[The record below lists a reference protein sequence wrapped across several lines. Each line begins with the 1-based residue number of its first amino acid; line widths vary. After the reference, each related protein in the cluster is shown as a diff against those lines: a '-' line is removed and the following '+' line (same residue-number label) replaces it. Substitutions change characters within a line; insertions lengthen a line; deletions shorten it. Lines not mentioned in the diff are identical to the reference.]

1 MNKLACVALLIAVS
15 IQAQTTP
22 PAEKTSPP
30 TQEVAAQDGAQAQTP
45 TPVIEYDNPE
55 ARKRLQEL
63 GYFDS
68 VQPNAAPT
76 PAPCAIPL
84 RRIPV
89 PNNPSATR
97 IIPANPSIDPKIVVP
112 PPLPACPSNAT
123 ASPEAAPPG
132 KSSRSRIDAS
142 ADSRRRR

>member
-30 TQEVAAQDGAQAQTP
+30 TPEVAAQDRAQAQTP
-45 TPVIEYDNPE
+45 TPVLESDNPE
-55 ARKRLQEL
+55 ARKRLREL
-63 GYFDS
+63 GYLDS
-68 VQPNAAPT
+68 VQPIPAPT
-76 PAPCAIPL
+76 TAPAPCAIPL

-123 ASPEAAPPG
+123 ASPEAAPAREIE
-132 KSSRSRIDAS
+132 SIEDRRISR
-142 ADSRRRR
+142 